1 MGLDVRFTVRDVGGV
16 GLMVEGVTVTWNGQ
30 GFYGSVQGV
39 YSSIFLHHV
48 LYTHKNIWA
57 FQPPNTI

>member
-16 GLMVEGVTVTWNGQ
+16 GLMVEGVNVTWNGQ

-48 LYTHKNIWA
+48 LYTH
-57 FQPPNTI
+57 